1 MEFND
6 VKTIA
11 VIGAGD
17 VGHGIS
23 LGLALAGYQV
33 NLNSTTEASLQKGM
47 DSINADLDRLVEFGF
62 AESDRP
68 QAALNK
74 ISTTSFEEA
83 SRDCDVVIEAVYEN
97 LELKQQIFRDL
108 DAFCP
113 ERTIL
118 ASSTSTIIPSR
129 FPWSPSALTGCWW
142 HTIRGLPT
150 CLPWW
155 RSSALNRLPIKRW
168 T

>member
-1 MEFND
+1 MKSRLAVAPILTHGTDDSVANQSSCHGGGLTVDSRLNRELEVAMDFND

-62 AESDRP
+62 AEPDRP
-68 QAALNK
+68 
-74 ISTTSFEEA
+74 
-83 SRDCDVVIEAVYEN
+83 
-97 LELKQQIFRDL
+97 
-108 DAFCP
+108 
-113 ERTIL
+113 
-118 ASSTSTIIPSR
+118 
-129 FPWSPSALTGCWW
+129 
-142 HTIRGLPT
+142 
-150 CLPWW
+150 
-155 RSSALNRLPIKRW
+155 
-168 T
+168 

>member
-74 ISTTSFEEA
+74 ISTTTSLEEA
-83 SRDCDVVIEAVYEN
+83 SRDCDVVIEAV
-97 LELKQQIFRDL
+97 
-108 DAFCP
+108 
-113 ERTIL
+113 
-118 ASSTSTIIPSR
+118 
-129 FPWSPSALTGCWW
+129 
-142 HTIRGLPT
+142 
-150 CLPWW
+150 
-155 RSSALNRLPIKRW
+155 
-168 T
+168 